1 MRRLLSLVAT
11 LVVCLCVGTTLTAAG
26 AVAYGWWKGYLD
38 SDRLTQAVAALHGV
52 QLAAVT
58 DAPADAEGTSNAGHD
73 LEALRARARRDV
85 ELREQAVQAGIAQL
99 RFLQEKL
106 DADRSR
112 YDQLWAGFQSQ
123 LLSLREGA
131 IAAGR
136 NNVREIW
143 ENIRPRQAKD
153 QILEMLKEPQG
164 IEEVVSILTQMPIDR
179 RAKIVGEFKSEE
191 EQQKMTEIL
200 RLIRDGLPE
209 VKMIDQAAAKLEEA
223 KPN

>member
-1 MRRLLSLVAT
+1 MRRLLSLLVT
-11 LVVCLCVGTTLTAAG
+11 LIVCVCVGTTLTAVGG
-26 AVAYGWWKGYLD
+26 AAWGWWQGYLD
-38 SDRLTQAVAALHGV
+38 RDRVTRAVAALHGV
-52 QLAAVT
+52 ELASA
-58 DAPADAEGTSNAGHD
+58 APASADAAPGAAHD

-106 DADRSR
+106 DADRTR

-131 IAAGR
+131 IATGR

-153 QILEMLKEPQG
+153 QIMEMIKEQPKG
-164 IEEVVSILTQMPIDR
+164 LDEVVSILTQMPIDR
-179 RAKIVGEFKSEE
+179 RAKIVGEFKTDEE
-191 EQQKMTEIL
+191 REKMTEIL
-200 RLIRDGLPE
+200 RLVRDGLPE
-209 VKMIDQAAAKLEEA
+209 VQMIDSATAKLEEA